1 MKRKYNVIIACSKN
15 WFLRDKKVQKF
26 LKEKNVFLIEN
37 KNKLT
42 LKYLSKI
49 KPKYIFFPHW
59 SFIIKKNI
67 LNKYTCICFHSTALP
82 FGRGGSPIQN
92 LIKRDFKNTK
102 ICALKM
108 ENKIDAGPI
117 YLKEN
122 LNLNGNLSEIFE
134 KISIKV
140 LIMINKICKKK
151 IRPKK
156 QTGEPLYF
164 KRLEI
169 KDNLID
175 FNKDLKKIFNQIR
188 MLDDPLY
195 PKSFINVGK
204 YKIKFFNAKIKNKMI
219 RVNAEIGKN

>member
-67 LNKYTCICFHSTALP
+67 LNKYTCICFHSTDLP

-122 LNLNGNLSEIFE
+122 LNLSGSYQKF
-134 KISIKV
+134 
-140 LIMINKICKKK
+140 
-151 IRPKK
+151 
-156 QTGEPLYF
+156 
-164 KRLEI
+164 
-169 KDNLID
+169 
-175 FNKDLKKIFNQIR
+175 LKKYQSR
-188 MLDDPLY
+188 Y
-195 PKSFINVGK
+195 
-204 YKIKFFNAKIKNKMI
+204 
-219 RVNAEIGKN
+219 